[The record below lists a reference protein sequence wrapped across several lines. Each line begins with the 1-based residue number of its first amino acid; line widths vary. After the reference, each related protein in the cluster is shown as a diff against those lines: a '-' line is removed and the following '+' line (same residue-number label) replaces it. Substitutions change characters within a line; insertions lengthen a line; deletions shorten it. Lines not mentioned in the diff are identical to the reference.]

1 MLRGGFDDNFSG
13 YPLITHSVR
22 HAGGVLNIEISLYT
36 HVRRLSP
43 LQTQGNVEMA

>member
-22 HAGGVLNIEISLYT
+22 HAGEVLKTLRFHYIPT
-36 HVRRLSP
+36 FDD
-43 LQTQGNVEMA
+43 